1 MLVPKSGNNDLP
13 KESEKVPQSYQ
24 QVLLR
29 QYDVQMLKSPVS
41 AHQRYLTLSFH
52 DVCSLHWFGEALI
65 RSALKYICKPASLAL
80 GVESA

>member
-1 MLVPKSGNNDLP
+1 MLVPKSGNNELP

-41 AHQRYLTLSFH
+41 AHQRYLTLSSH
-52 DVCSLHWFGEALI
+52 DV
-65 RSALKYICKPASLAL
+65 
-80 GVESA
+80 